1 MKQYFIFYVMYS
13 DIVCFV
19 LFCSVSLKSCW
30 LDLMNG
36 LRTQLENR
44 WIDRFVLNVIKDFPG
59 SSAGEESTCQRRRR
73 KKCGFDPCVRKMS
86 WRREWLSTSVFLPGQ
101 SHGQK
106 SLAGYIPWGHKE
118 SDTTEWL
125 STQLTWHP
133 LLCRGWQT
141 CQDRLCSDSLP

>member
-44 WIDRFVLNVIKDFPG
+44 WIDRFVLNVIQDFLVAQLVKNPPA
-59 SSAGEESTCQRRRR
+59 SAGDARNVGLIPVSGRSPGEGKGNSPVC
-73 KKCGFDPCVRKMS
+73 
-86 WRREWLSTSVFLPGQ
+86 LPGE
-101 SHGQK
+101 SHWQRSRGVAK
-106 SLAGYIPWGHKE
+106 LDMTWAWTHTLWHNRDPSSSHYWILPDLSSTISLG
-118 SDTTEWL
+118 
-125 STQLTWHP
+125 
-133 LLCRGWQT
+133 
-141 CQDRLCSDSLP
+141 